1 MSKSIKFS
9 FAAFAALLMCNLAA
23 AGSITFGNDNNGNCI
38 PLNCNVSGT
47 SSGQVIDYQQ
57 VYKAPHFGGAVNI
70 SSISFISTGSGGD
83 TLLGGTYKLEWGY
96 APSNAL
102 DHLST
107 TLASN
112 YSFGGPTVLETFT
125 VPAGG
130 IKEPSLLTFNGFLFN
145 YNPAIGDL
153 LLEII
158 VSNQDN
164 VSLGSPNTGSNEA
177 DFFGTQT
184 SRAYCS
190 NTGCVADDEAL
201 VTEFGAVPVST
212 TPEPSS
218 LLLFGTCLLGL
229 APVRR
234 KLLGR

>member
-23 AGSITFGNDNNGNCI
+23 AGSITFGNYNNGNCI
-38 PLNCNVSGT
+38 PFNCNVSGT

-57 VYKAPHFGGAVNI
+57 VYKGPHFGGAVNI
-70 SSISFISTGSGGD
+70 NSISFISIGLGND
-83 TLLGGTYKLEWGY
+83 ALLGGTYKLEWGY
-96 APSNAL
+96 APLNAL
-102 DHLST
+102 DNLST

-112 YSFGGPTVLETFT
+112 YSLGGPAVLETLT

-130 IKEPSLLTFNGFLFN
+130 IKEPSLLTFSGFLFN
-145 YNPAIGDL
+145 YNPAVGDL

-164 VSLGSPNTGSNEA
+164 VPIGPNSGFNEA
-177 DFFGTQT
+177 DFYGGQT

-190 NTGCVADDEAL
+190 NNGCVVGDEAL

-218 LLLFGTCLLGL
+218 LLLFDTCLLGL
-229 APVRR
+229 APLRR